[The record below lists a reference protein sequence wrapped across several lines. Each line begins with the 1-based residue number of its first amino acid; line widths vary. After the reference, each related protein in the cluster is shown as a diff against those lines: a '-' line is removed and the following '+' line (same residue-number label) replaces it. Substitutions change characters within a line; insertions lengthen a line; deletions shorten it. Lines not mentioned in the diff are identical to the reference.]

1 MTRTRLLTIAALATT
16 LTVSAA
22 LAQQQQQPQT
32 QRLGGMIE
40 RVEGNTIYGKG
51 RDGSPITLKLS
62 DNAAITAVLKA
73 TFADIK
79 LGDYVGTG
87 GVPQPDGTQNAVEL
101 RIIQRPQAD
110 GGHFSEDWFGAPR
123 GTMTNG
129 FVQPVVTVGAAATGA
144 GDSSIVVKYPQGEQR
159 IVITANTHL
168 VRNAS
173 GSKDDLKPG
182 AAFRAQAATKQPDGT
197 YSASAI
203 AVGRDG
209 ASPF

>member
-1 MTRTRLLTIAALATT
+1 MTRTRLLTVAALATT

-22 LAQQQQQPQT
+22 LAQQQQPQT
-32 QRLGGMIE
+32 QRLGGTIE

-51 RDGSPITLKLS
+51 RDGSPIILKLS

-79 LGDYVGTG
+79 PGDYVGTG
-87 GVPQPDGTQNAVEL
+87 GVPQPDGSQKAVEL
-101 RIIQRPQAD
+101 RIIPRPQTD
-110 GGHFSEDWFGAPR
+110 GGHYSEDWFGAPR

-129 FVQPVVTVGAAATGA
+129 FVQPVVTVGAAAAGA
-144 GDSSIVVKYPQGEQR
+144 GDPSIVVKYPQGEQR

-173 GSKDDLKPG
+173 GSKDDLKTG

-197 YSASAI
+197 YTASAI

-209 ASPF
+209 AAPF